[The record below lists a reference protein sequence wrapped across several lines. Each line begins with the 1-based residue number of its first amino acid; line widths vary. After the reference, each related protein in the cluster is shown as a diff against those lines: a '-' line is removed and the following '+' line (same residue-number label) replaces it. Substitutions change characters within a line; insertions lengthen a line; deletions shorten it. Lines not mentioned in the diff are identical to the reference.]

1 MDQLYDQVN
10 STTIVTSGERVVVD
24 TAVATGEA
32 TSTRSTVDSDAGVKI
47 KLKRLEAEE
56 DQKAP
61 IAN

>member
-1 MDQLYDQVN
+1 M
-10 STTIVTSGERVVVD
+10 TSGERVVVD